1 MLAVPEMASKSVHW
15 LDDSWSASRAHGA
28 AFVLHRVAAPPTRS
42 FMEWPLARMVG
53 STVAPTR
60 PSPRSVCLIAAESGG
75 GTADRLARRSFAV
88 SCVSLDS
95 QDGGC
100 PHDVRCEVACPFVRA
115 RFSAELQGSRRPKE
129 RAPCEAAKRSPPR
142 PSDVR
147 HASSSCQPGCRTDV
161 VTYFASHASMLYG
174 PSLGCLNGSS
184 TVSQGAPVWTAR
196 YGPSKC
202 GTHVEEPR
210 SRRQIALV
218 VRTWQRASVPSAAS
232 RRLMTKAD

>member
-1 MLAVPEMASKSVHW
+1 MPICARLRRRGELRRALAKKS
-15 LDDSWSASRAHGA
+15 G
-28 AFVLHRVAAPPTRS
+28 
-42 FMEWPLARMVG
+42 
-53 STVAPTR
+53 
-60 PSPRSVCLIAAESGG
+60 
-75 GTADRLARRSFAV
+75 RR
-88 SCVSLDS
+88 
-95 QDGGC
+95 GC
-100 PHDVRCEVACPFVRA
+100 T

-218 VRTWQRASVPSAAS
+218 VRTWQRASVPSARR
-232 RRLMTKAD
+232 RRLMTKADSATHTGRPL